1 MSNSQ
6 TYSQLIKQLAAAQG
20 FSFCGI
26 AKAAYLEEEAPRL
39 EAWLKANMQGQ
50 MGYMANHFDM
60 RLDPRKLVPG
70 AKSVVVLGYSY
81 FPKEDLGEKTGYKIA
96 KYAYGQDY
104 HHVLKAKLRILMEQL
119 QEEVGAVEGRAFV
132 DSAPLLERQW
142 AQRAGLGWLGK
153 NSLLLNRQMG
163 SFFFLSELVLD
174 LELAPD
180 VPLAKDYCGSC
191 TRCIDAC
198 PTDAIVKPGVVDGSR
213 CISYFT
219 IELKEEIPQE
229 AKGKWEDWIFGC
241 DICQD
246 VCPWNRFSQP
256 HQEPLFEPHKDFHNM
271 RKQDWEEISEE
282 VFAKLFKKS
291 AVKRTKLQGLRR
303 NIGFLKK

>member
-1 MSNSQ
+1 
-6 TYSQLIKQLAAAQG
+6 
-20 FSFCGI
+20 
-26 AKAAYLEEEAPRL
+26 
-39 EAWLKANMQGQ
+39 MQGQ

-81 FPKEDLGEKTGYKIA
+81 FPAEDLGEQTGYKVA

-104 HHVLKAKLRILMEQL
+104 HHVLKAKLRELMEQL
-119 QEEVGAVEGRAFV
+119 QEEIGAIEGRAFV

-142 AQRAGLGWLGK
+142 AQKAGVGWLGK

-163 SFFFLSELVLD
+163 SFFFLAELVLD
-174 LELAPD
+174 LVLEPD
-180 VPLAKDYCGSC
+180 VPLARDYCGSC

-219 IELKEEIPQE
+219 IELKEEIPAEVQ
-229 AKGKWEDWIFGC
+229 GKWNDWIFGC

-246 VCPWNRFSQP
+246 VCPWNRFSQT
-256 HQEPLFEPHKDFHNM
+256 HQEPLFDPHEDLKKMN
-271 RKQDWEEISEE
+271 KQDWEEISED

-291 AVKRTKLQGLRR
+291 AVKRTKLAGLKR